1 LFNLVFQVTPPSHE
15 VTVGSENDA
24 GSIQGGS
31 ASKEITHTNT
41 TDDSDA
47 FVQWLRVTV
56 GGPTKERPKAK
67 KMKEVL
73 VRYREFLDALEDL
86 HDRGWGRTLGGFQV
100 PEGELFFTLVALEL
114 YNSL

>member
-1 LFNLVFQVTPPSHE
+1 VFNLVFQVTLPSHE
-15 VTVGSENDA
+15 VTTGNENDA
-24 GSIQGGS
+24 GLIQGGS

-56 GGPTKERPKAK
+56 GGPTKEQPKVK

-100 PEGELFFTLVALEL
+100 PEGELFFILVVLEL
-114 YNSL
+114 YNHL

>member
-1 LFNLVFQVTPPSHE
+1 VFNLVFQVTLPSHE
-15 VTVGSENDA
+15 VTTESENDA

-31 ASKEITHTNT
+31 ASKEVTHTNT

-56 GGPTKERPKAK
+56 GGPTKERPKVK

-73 VRYREFLDALEDL
+73 VRYREFLDALENL
-86 HDRGWGRTLGGFQV
+86 HERGWGWSLGGFQV
-100 PEGELFFTLVALEL
+100 SEGELFFTLVALEQCNNL
-114 YNSL
+114 